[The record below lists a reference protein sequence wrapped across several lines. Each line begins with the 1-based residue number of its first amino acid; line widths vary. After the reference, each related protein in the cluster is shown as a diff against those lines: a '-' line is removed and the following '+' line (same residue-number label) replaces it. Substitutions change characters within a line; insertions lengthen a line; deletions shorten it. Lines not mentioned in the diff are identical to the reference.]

1 MKPPLLATA
10 ALLSCVS
17 PALAEGPAH
26 WSIAIERLFGVSHTW
41 GVTDTGGQRPTST
54 SVGLGLAYLEHP
66 GYDTARVGADYL
78 FELGLSVGTALGYAS
93 YERHFREEDLRE
105 HYWVLA
111 PRLGYLFRAGPNL
124 AIWPRAGL
132 TLLMPGRET
141 AADHAAITFELPVVW
156 LLPGGTLGLSAS
168 PHLDL
173 GYSAG
178 HDAFFGLAS
187 TDSKVSEVGLSLGGH
202 VFF

>member
-1 MKPPLLATA
+1 MKVPLLATA
-10 ALLSCVS
+10 ALMLCAPS
-17 PALAEGPAH
+17 ALAEAPAH

-41 GVTDTGGQRPTST
+41 GVTDTGGQRQTST

-78 FELGLSVGTALGYAS
+78 FELGLSVGAALGYAS
-93 YERHFREEDLRE
+93 YERRFREENFQE

-111 PRLGYLFRAGPNL
+111 PRLGYLFRPGPNL
-124 AIWPRAGL
+124 ALWPRAGL
-132 TLLMPGRET
+132 TLLSPGRET
-141 AADHAAITFELPVVW
+141 TADHAAITFEVPVVW
-156 LLPGGTLGLSAS
+156 LLPGSTLGLSAA
-168 PHLDL
+168 PHLDV

-187 TDSKVSEVGLSLGGH
+187 TDSKISELGVSLGAH